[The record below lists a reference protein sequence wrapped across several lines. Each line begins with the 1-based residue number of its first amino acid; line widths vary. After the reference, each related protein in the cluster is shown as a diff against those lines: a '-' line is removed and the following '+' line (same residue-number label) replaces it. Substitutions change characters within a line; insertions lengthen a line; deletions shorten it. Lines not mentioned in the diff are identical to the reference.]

1 MASLVSRAR
10 ATALTATLGAL
21 YVSAALAADM
31 PFPSQPAPVNQP
43 MEFGAGWYLRGDIG
57 YSNMAVPVV
66 IADFATNLG
75 RTGNVS
81 GGIGIGYQYNNWL
94 RTDVTLDRSVIH
106 NGGQQASI
114 YCPYGNGDVT
124 VSGAGSSGSFTGNLY
139 DPNETCTPLLD
150 SHITRTS
157 ALANAYVDL
166 GNWWG
171 FTPYVGAGVGA
182 SFLNSSAS
190 VNYYEN
196 ANGMLWAPNLGIA
209 NTNTWWQYTGV
220 ANYVRQVANPGGFP
234 NAQINDNEYASKR
247 TVKFAWNIM
256 AGVSYDISQN
266 LKVDLHYRLLDAGS
280 FTGLPSFLT
289 GRAAPN
295 SELISQEIRL
305 GFRLTSD

>member
-1 MASLVSRAR
+1 
-10 ATALTATLGAL
+10 
-21 YVSAALAADM
+21 M

-81 GGIGIGYQYNNWL
+81 AESGIGYQYNNWL

-150 SHITRTS
+150 SHIPAPRRSPTPMLTS
-157 ALANAYVDL
+157 ATGGGSPPMSA
-166 GNWWG
+166 
-171 FTPYVGAGVGA
+171 PA
-182 SFLNSSAS
+182 SA
-190 VNYYEN
+190 
-196 ANGMLWAPNLGIA
+196 
-209 NTNTWWQYTGV
+209 
-220 ANYVRQVANPGGFP
+220 
-234 NAQINDNEYASKR
+234 
-247 TVKFAWNIM
+247 
-256 AGVSYDISQN
+256 
-266 LKVDLHYRLLDAGS
+266 
-280 FTGLPSFLT
+280 LPS
-289 GRAAPN
+289 
-295 SELISQEIRL
+295 
-305 GFRLTSD
+305 